1 MKISYQQLLIIMLT
15 ISQSLDAVMLYN
27 KSNNSIKYNIFNKKW
42 SAISQLFPKH
52 TGTIPANSS
61 YKINDLDPSIQYVVT
76 FYNVHDAQYNQRF
89 VIKGSDKKLEFNQK
103 SKTQLELPAF

>member
-1 MKISYQQLLIIMLT
+1 MKISYQQLLIIILSF
-15 ISQSLDAVMLYN
+15 SQSIDAVMLYN

-42 SAISQLFPKH
+42 SEINQLFPKN

-61 YKINDLDPSIQYVVT
+61 YEVNDLDPSVQYVVT

-89 VIKGSDKKLEFNQK
+89 VIEGSDKKLEFHQKQK
-103 SKTQLELPAF
+103 SQLELPAF